1 MDTETGDIRVVKLTL
16 SRQGDNPLLPEFLA
30 QIPEGE
36 QIATVTADG
45 AYDTRRCH
53 TAIIN
58 RGAGTHA
65 VIPIRRNGHAW
76 KEDCPVALARKEILR
91 ATRHLGRAL
100 WKK

>member
-1 MDTETGDIRVVKLTL
+1 M
-16 SRQGDNPLLPEFLA
+16 PEFLA

-36 QIATVTADG
+36 QIATVAADG

-65 VIPIRRNGHAW
+65 VIPIRRNGRAW
-76 KEDCPVALARKEILR
+76 KEEGFEMDSTAREIFGVGE
-91 ATRHLGRAL
+91 ADKYFGNE
-100 WKK
+100 